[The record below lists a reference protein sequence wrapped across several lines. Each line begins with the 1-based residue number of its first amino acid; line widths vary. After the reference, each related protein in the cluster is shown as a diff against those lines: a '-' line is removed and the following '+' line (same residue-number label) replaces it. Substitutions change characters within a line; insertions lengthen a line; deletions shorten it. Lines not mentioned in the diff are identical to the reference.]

1 MCPCASGASFL
12 VFCGLESSTEEGRV
26 ADAPL
31 LDRRRNLSDGRTWW
45 TFAPC
50 SSRLPASNALAV
62 RALPGRGLG
71 CVALRAIAPGERILA
86 EVPLVFWASRRG
98 DKADDFAQLDALV
111 EALDPE
117 ARESFFA
124 LADSFGG
131 RGKTAAGIWNTSSFV
146 TQDYFSSGGV
156 NDGVHRA
163 AVFRICSRFNHAC
176 HPNCFVAWSGALGQQ
191 TVHAIRPIDA
201 GTELTIAYMAGA
213 EAGARASR
221 RALLEQK
228 YFFTCACSTCM
239 LEGIELERSDARHAR
254 LVEIHRQ
261 LEAEGCSARVV
272 SLVEEQLRLMRE
284 EGVPLILGKAGWL
297 LAVVQ
302 LPPGPRWAPPPPALR
317 WAKIRAR
324 TRPLRACWLRASSAL
339 YCLSTLGSRILRYI
353 TCIEAA
359 RTKQVDFRPL

>member
-1 MCPCASGASFL
+1 MPYSACASGASFL

-302 LPPGPRWAPPPPALR
+302 LAQAGEARAAAT
-317 WAKIRAR
+317 WAKVGASAAR
-324 TRPLRACWLRASSAL
+324 LAMGEDSSAYQTFAGL
-339 YCLSTLGSRILRYI
+339 L
-353 TCIEAA
+353 AA
-359 RTKQVDFRPL
+359 G